1 MPSAEFHLNQNNLLQ
16 KMVSLNVIVP
26 DEGDGPF
33 PVLYLLH
40 GLSDDHTA
48 WTRRTSLERYVGGL
62 PLIVVMP
69 NGERSFYTD
78 AVDRPLAAYETHL
91 TQDIVGFVDRTFR
104 TIPTRA
110 GRVTAGLSMGGY
122 GALKLALKHPDLFC
136 AAVSHSGAVDVGRRD
151 FSGDDNWAREW
162 RPIFGA
168 KPEGGMDDL
177 FALAPGLDLANIPAL
192 RIDCG
197 VDDFLIESNRAFD
210 AHLTK
215 LGVAHEYAEH
225 AGEHNWNYWNRHI
238 LDTLAFFGGVLGY
251 EFRPE
256 AHL

>member
-1 MPSAEFHLNQNNLLQ
+1 MAL
-16 KMVSLNVIVP
+16 
-26 DEGDGPF
+26 
-33 PVLYLLH
+33 
-40 GLSDDHTA
+40 
-48 WTRRTSLERYVGGL
+48 W
-62 PLIVVMP
+62 
-69 NGERSFYTD
+69 
-78 AVDRPLAAYETHL
+78 
-91 TQDIVGFVDRTFR
+91 DRTFR
-104 TIPTRA
+104 TIPTRE

-151 FSGDDNWAREW
+151 FSGEDDWAREW

-177 FALAPGLDLANIPAL
+177 FALAPSLDLANIPAL

-197 VDDFLIESNRAFD
+197 VDDFLIEDNRKFD
-210 AHLTK
+210 AHLTA

-225 AGEHNWNYWNRHI
+225 AGQHDWNYWNRHI

-251 EFRPE
+251 DFKPKE
-256 AHL
+256 HI

>member
-1 MPSAEFHLNQNNLLQ
+1 MPIAEFHLNQNNLLQ

-26 DEGDGPF
+26 DSGDGPF

-48 WTRRTSLERYVGGL
+48 WARRTSLERYVGGL

-104 TIPTRA
+104 TTSSRE
-110 GRVTAGLSMGGY
+110 GRVAAGLSMGGY

-136 AAVSHSGAVDVGRRD
+136 GAVSHSGAVGIGQRD
-151 FSGDDNWAREW
+151 FSDNDEW

-168 KPEGGMDDL
+168 QPQGGPNDL
-177 FALAPGLDLANIPAL
+177 FALAAKLDPAHPLAL

-197 VDDFLIESNRAFD
+197 VDDFLIEDNRKFD
-210 AHLTK
+210 AHLTE
-215 LGVAHEYAEH
+215 LGVPHEYAEH
-225 AGEHNWNYWNRHI
+225 PGQHDWLYWNRHI

-251 EFRPE
+251 EFKPE
-256 AHL
+256 DHRSD